1 MSLMANHRV
10 RGVSR
15 CQWLCVAVGTPRKT
29 MGLNRLSSLGES
41 SHRAADW
48 PAQVGLDWGHWRIR
62 TGQPLRQLLGGR
74 DWAACGGC
82 LSACSPRLWL
92 VLRQPVWSTRPDH
105 RTNGPPLLI
114 RHRRFVC
121 AMPQPISV
129 GWLAAPYPRLALPY
143 LIQSPRET
151 EDPMGCPCEC

>member
-15 CQWLCVAVGTPRKT
+15 CQWLYVAVGTPGKPWASVNPRIAQPI
-29 MGLNRLSSLGES
+29 GQRSRLGTLAHSDRGGST
-41 SHRAADW
+41 R
-48 PAQVGLDWGHWRIR
+48 
-62 TGQPLRQLLGGR
+62 QPRRQLLGGR

-92 VLRQPVWSTRPDH
+92 VLRQPVWSKRPDH

-129 GWLAAPYPRLALPY
+129 GWLAAPSLPY

-151 EDPMGCPCEC
+151 EDPMGCPCES